1 MVIQFFFFEID
12 FIFTVLVQRVN
23 NEPKRTIPISI
34 EYKYQMMFHFVVLA
48 EDAIKAAL
56 NDYKV
61 KQQGGGGGGPEPQK
75 AAASN

>member
-1 MVIQFFFFEID
+1 MIQFFFFEID

-34 EYKYQMMFHFVVLA
+34 ECKYQIMFHFVVLA

-61 KQQGGGGGGPEPQK
+61 KQQGGNGGGPEPQK

>member
-1 MVIQFFFFEID
+1 MEC
-12 FIFTVLVQRVN
+12 
-23 NEPKRTIPISI
+23 
-34 EYKYQMMFHFVVLA
+34 KYQIMFHFVVLA

>member
-1 MVIQFFFFEID
+1 ME
-12 FIFTVLVQRVN
+12 
-23 NEPKRTIPISI
+23 
-34 EYKYQMMFHFVVLA
+34 FHFAVLA